1 MNNLEREK
9 QDAFDNEAPSVE
21 RMKIYFVYYLLSWS
35 RLLIDI
41 DYLHVINFLTLF
53 VIYVGSGKSLVSL
66 LVSLYRPL
74 GAYSILIVCFGLPF
88 WHPSFFFYEVIFWFS
103 YPQEKKKKCNNNL

>member
-21 RMKIYFVYYLLSWS
+21 RMKNYFVYYLWSWS

-41 DYLHVINFLTLF
+41 DSLHVINFLTLF
-53 VIYVGSGKSLVSL
+53 VFYVGSGKSLVSL

-88 WHPSFFFYEVIFWFS
+88 WHPSFFFLSVIITYDHVFCG
-103 YPQEKKKKCNNNL
+103 K